1 MVGNFSAAAQKIA
14 ELRETGVQ
22 IALDDFG
29 TGYSSLE
36 YLNQLAFDL
45 IKIDKT
51 FVDNVETES
60 RKLSMIKMICVLA
73 ETLDTEICV
82 EGIENAEQA
91 KLISELNV
99 AFGQGF
105 LFSKPLPQDEV
116 FNAVIATLA

>member
-1 MVGNFSAAAQKIA
+1 
-14 ELRETGVQ
+14 
-22 IALDDFG
+22 
-29 TGYSSLE
+29 
-36 YLNQLAFDL
+36 
-45 IKIDKT
+45 
-51 FVDNVETES
+51 
-60 RKLSMIKMICVLA
+60 
-73 ETLDTEICV
+73 V